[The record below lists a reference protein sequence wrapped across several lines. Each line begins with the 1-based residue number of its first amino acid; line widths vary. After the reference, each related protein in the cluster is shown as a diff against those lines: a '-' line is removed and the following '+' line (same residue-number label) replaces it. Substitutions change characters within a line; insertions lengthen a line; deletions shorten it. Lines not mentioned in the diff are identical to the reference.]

1 MKAPIYLDHLAT
13 TPCDPRVVE
22 ALLPYLTDRF
32 GNPGSR
38 THAYGWAAEEAVKLA
53 REQVAAALDATPR
66 EIIFTS
72 GATEASNLAIK
83 GVAEA
88 RLARGRHVITQ
99 ATEHHAVLAP
109 FEALE
114 RHGFSV
120 TRLPVDAVGRV
131 DPGAVEA
138 ALRPDTVLVSL
149 MLANNEIGTLQPV
162 AEVAALCRARDVLV
176 HTDAA
181 QAVGKIP
188 VDVRALGVD
197 LLSLS
202 GHKIYGPKGIG
213 ALYVRHG
220 APRVAIVPQ
229 THGGNQE
236 RGLRAGTLP
245 VHQIV
250 GLGEA
255 MRLAGDLLADEGP
268 RIAALRDRLQAGI
281 FAGLDGVTL
290 NGPTEGRLPGALNLS
305 FDGVDGQGLIAAV
318 RDLALSSGSACMS
331 DPPMPSHVLAALG
344 RSGEAVHASL
354 RFGLGRGTTEAE
366 IDAAIDCVVAGVRG
380 LRARRA
386 GVHPRAESM
395 R

>member
-1 MKAPIYLDHLAT
+1 MKRPIYLDHLAT
-13 TPCDPRVVE
+13 TPCDPRVV
-22 ALLPYLTDRF
+22 AAMLPYLTEHF
-32 GNPGSR
+32 GNAGSR
-38 THAYGWAAEEAVKLA
+38 THQYGWAADEAVKLA
-53 REQVAAALDATPR
+53 REHVAAVLGAQPR

-88 RLARGRHVITQ
+88 CVARGRHVITQ
-99 ATEHHAVLAP
+99 VTEHHAVLGP
-109 FEALE
+109 MEILE
-114 RHGFSV
+114 KHGFSV
-120 TRLPVDAVGRV
+120 TRLPVDAEGRV
-131 DPGAVEA
+131 DPAAVEA
-138 ALRPDTVLVSL
+138 ALRPDTILVSL
-149 MLANNEIGTLQPV
+149 MLANNEIGTVQPV
-162 AEVAALCRARDVLV
+162 AEVAALCRARDVRV

-188 VDVRALGVD
+188 VDVHALGVD

-220 APRVAIVPQ
+220 QPRVPLVAQV
-229 THGGNQE
+229 HGGSQE

-250 GLGEA
+250 GFGEA

-268 RIAALRDRLQAGI
+268 RLAHLRDVLQAGI
-281 FAGLDGVTL
+281 LAGLDGVYV
-290 NGPTEGRLPGALNLS
+290 NGPAEGRLPGALSLS
-305 FDGVDGQGLIAAV
+305 FDGVDGQGLITAL
-318 RDLALSSGSACMS
+318 RELALSSGSACMS
-331 DPPMPSHVLAALG
+331 DPPTPSHVLAAIG
-344 RSGEAVHASL
+344 RSPALVHASL
-354 RFGLGRGTTEAE
+354 RFGLGRGTAAADV
-366 IDAAIDCVVAGVRG
+366 DAAVTCVVDGVRS

-386 GVHPRAESM
+386 GVHPPAGIM